1 MLRRVADGVEAVV
14 AIALVV
20 TVVLLFTNE
29 PTKLISTPDNPAPAV
44 DAYGLP
50 VGPAAPEGSD
60 VAVAVA
66 AVGPDGAAIYGQR
79 CSSCHGGDGG
89 GGIGPALAD
98 GRMVERFPEAAD
110 QIAVVTSGRGQ
121 MPSFADRGLTAE
133 EIAAV
138 VEFTRTSLTES

>member
-1 MLRRVADGVEAVV
+1 MLRRIAYGVEAVV
-14 AIALVV
+14 AVVFVV

-29 PTKLISTPDNPAPAV
+29 PTKIISTTGNPAPAV

-50 VGPAAPEGSD
+50 VGTEADDASVAAP
-60 VAVAVA
+60 A
-66 AVGPDGAAIYGQR
+66 GPDGAAIYAQR
-79 CSSCHGGDGG
+79 CSTCHGGDGG

-98 GRMVERFPEAAD
+98 GRMVARFPDADD
-110 QIAVVTSGRGQ
+110 QIAIVTAGSGQ

-138 VEFTRTSLTES
+138 VEFTRTSLTEG